1 VRPVNLIPPEER
13 HGERTPA
20 RTGPL
25 AYIIVGVLAA
35 GLLMV
40 SVMILTNNQISD
52 RESEIASLEAQEASA
67 QQEATRLSSYAQF
80 ASLEQ
85 ARIETVTS
93 LAQSRF
99 DWDRVLRELAIV
111 IPVDVQLTELDGKVS
126 SDTESSS
133 SSSSTSSSSSDSS
146 ITGPSLDIAG
156 CAASHDAVARFAS
169 ALKDIDGVTRVE
181 IQNSTRSSDTGSNT
195 GSTSAAAGGTSGCPA
210 VSSSAQ
216 FAITAAFDNV
226 EAAAASTIPTTP
238 TPPASSADQSQVA
251 DAQQQ
256 EQQQRQSTEQQTK
269 KARDNVSNILPGTVQ
284 P

>member
-13 HGERTPA
+13 RGERTPA

-25 AYIIVGVLAA
+25 AYVVVGVLAV

-40 SVMILTNNQISD
+40 LVMVLTSNQISD
-52 RESEIASLEAQEASA
+52 RESELASLQAQEAAA

-99 DWDRVLRELAIV
+99 DWDRVLRELAMV
-111 IPVDVQLTELDGKVS
+111 IPVDVQLSELAGKVS
-126 SDTESSS
+126 PDAASGGSSS
-133 SSSSTSSSSSDSS
+133 SSSSSGDTS
-146 ITGPSLDIAG
+146 ITGPSLDISG
-156 CAASHDAVARFAS
+156 CADSHDAVARFAA
-169 ALKDIDGVTRVE
+169 ALEDIDGVTRVGIE
-181 IQNSTRSSDTGSNT
+181 SSARSSDTGSST
-195 GSTSAAAGGTSGCPA
+195 GSTSSTGSSGCSA
-210 VSSSAQ
+210 GSSSAQ
-216 FAITAAFDNV
+216 FSITAAFDNV
-226 EAAAASTIPTTP
+226 EVPTAGTTPTTP
-238 TPPASSADQSQVA
+238 EPPASSADQSQVA

-256 EQQQRQSTEQQTK
+256 EEQQKQSTEQQTK
-269 KARDNVSNILPGTVQ
+269 KAKENVSNILPGTVQ

>member
-1 VRPVNLIPPEER
+1 MRPVNLIPPEER

-40 SVMILTNNQISD
+40 SVMVLTSNQISD

-67 QQEATRLSSYAQF
+67 QQEATSLSSYTQF

-85 ARIETVTS
+85 ARIETVTA

-126 SDTESSS
+126 PDAESAS
-133 SSSSTSSSSSDSS
+133 SSSSTSSSSGDST
-146 ITGPSLDIAG
+146 ITGPSLDISG
-156 CAASHDAVARFAS
+156 CAASHDAVARFAA

-181 IQNSTRSSDTGSNT
+181 IQSSARESDTGSSAGATAGAAT
-195 GSTSAAAGGTSGCPA
+195 GAGDCSAATQL
-210 VSSSAQ
+210 AQ

-226 EAAAASTIPTTP
+226 QVAAASTTPTTP
-238 TPPASSADQSQVA
+238 EPAASSADQSQVA

-256 EQQQRQSTEQQTK
+256 EEQQRQSTEQQTK
-269 KARDNVSNILPGTVQ
+269 KARDNVNNILPGTVQ